1 MAATTTTA
9 TKRNGIN
16 KLGSLIKDIG
26 FAMLTTVC
34 PDGSLRSRPM
44 ATQRDEFDGV
54 LWFFT
59 HAGDPKVREIQR
71 DQRVNVSYADPAK
84 NNYVSVSG
92 RATLVRDKPIMK
104 ELWNPFYK
112 AWFPKG
118 LDDPQLALIR
128 VAVEQAEYWDA
139 PNSKLVQLGGFL
151 KAVVTGKQARGGQNE
166 KVTLRRPR
174 NAAGAAGAAGVKS
187 RGNARGGGVRS
198 SSSSPRRSPA
208 RAARR

>member
-1 MAATTTTA
+1 MAA
-9 TKRNGIN
+9 KSSRESIE
-16 KLGSLIKDIG
+16 KLASLIKDIG

-34 PDGSLRSRPM
+34 PDGTLRSRPM

-59 HAGDPKVREIQR
+59 SANEPKVREIQN
-71 DQRVNVSYADPAK
+71 DDHVNVAYADPDK

-92 RATLVRDKPIMK
+92 RATLVRDKVIAK

-128 VAVEQAEYWDA
+128 VAVEQAEYWDS
-139 PNSKLVQLGGFL
+139 PNSKLVQLAGFL
-151 KAVVTGKQARGGQNE
+151 KAVATGKQAKGGENE
-166 KVTLRRPR
+166 KITLRRPKPG
-174 NAAGAAGAAGVKS
+174 AGANGKS
-187 RGNARGGGVRS
+187 SRRS
-198 SSSSPRRSPA
+198 SSSKSKSKSAKSSKRRPPRA
-208 RAARR
+208 RAARQ